1 MQYNQSHAKYVFIEV
16 WNNLIKITATR
27 LERVCGA
34 THRGFESL
42 PLCHSSSK
50 PPQNRHSLH
59 FKSVQQ
65 RDYDNLPQKK
75 TKNCDNLHLY
85 RVNEIYYYRRNIN
98 KKFYRISLK
107 TKDLKQQ

>member
-42 PLCHSSSK
+42 PLCHHFLK
-50 PPQNRHSLH
+50 PYFRLSEKIILSECVQSIVLLNGKKQNITCKYPKYFS
-59 FKSVQQ
+59 
-65 RDYDNLPQKK
+65 
-75 TKNCDNLHLY
+75 
-85 RVNEIYYYRRNIN
+85 
-98 KKFYRISLK
+98 
-107 TKDLKQQ
+107 